1 MGRNKARE
9 SIGKLVILIR
19 KGEENVTGSVIWG
32 PWGSEPCGF
41 LGEEYFRQREHK
53 GGRCGCT
60 EWTSGRMAG
69 TKNKLHQRGLIGLC
83 NPDFCS
89 LWNEKPCRGRSY
101 LFLAAPGLGR
111 PVGSLGSLWAG
122 PPLVLN
128 PPWVLSGRRERGR
141 PLRGAG
147 FSLRRLLFWSRGSRA
162 QASALVAHQP
172 RCSVACRIF
181 PDQGSNSHLL
191 HWQAHSSP
199 LEPQGSLE
207 VFEQNKVTW
216 LPFEKNHFM
225 SSSGKRRE
233 GAAGAQ
239 LRCFFNDQLRRWW
252 ITSPSN

>member
-1 MGRNKARE
+1 MGAQSEQAGEWQERKISYTRE
-9 SIGKLVILIR
+9 GLLASVTLAFVLYEMR
-19 KGEENVTGSVIWG
+19 SRGE
-32 PWGSEPCGF
+32 
-41 LGEEYFRQREHK
+41 
-53 GGRCGCT
+53 GGHICFWPPRV
-60 EWTSGRMAG
+60 
-69 TKNKLHQRGLIGLC
+69 
-83 NPDFCS
+83 
-89 LWNEKPCRGRSY
+89 
-101 LFLAAPGLGR
+101 LAAPR
-111 PVGSLGSLWAG
+111 A
-122 PPLVLN
+122 
-128 PPWVLSGRRERGR
+128 LSGRRERGR
-141 PLRGAG
+141 PLRRAG

-172 RCSVACRIF
+172 RCSVACGIF

-199 LEPQGSLE
+199 LEPQRSLE

-239 LRCFFNDQLRRWW
+239 LRGFFNDQLRRWW